1 MAHQALTSLQDS
13 TSPLALLSRIPA
25 ATTRMAFGNLA
36 VHFQGP
42 QSSVATPPPL
52 NANSTV
58 HTRLQCAGQAVGKA
72 FEEQQD
78 VV

>member
-1 MAHQALTSLQDS
+1 MARQALTSLQDS
-13 TSPLALLSRIPA
+13 TSPLELLSRIPA

-36 VHFQGP
+36 LDLQGP
-42 QSSVATPPPL
+42 RSSVPTQPPL
-52 NANSTV
+52 NAHSTV